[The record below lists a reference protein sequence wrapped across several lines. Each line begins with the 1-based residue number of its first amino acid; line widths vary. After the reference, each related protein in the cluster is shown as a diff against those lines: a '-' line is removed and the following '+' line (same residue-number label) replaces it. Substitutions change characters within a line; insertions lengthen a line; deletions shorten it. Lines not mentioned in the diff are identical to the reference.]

1 MDANGVATLSETS
14 SRPISHELLL
24 KEYVSKVREMPRPW
38 LSQPSA
44 LLFAMVCAVSRAHGA
59 DPNVVYPTDSLFTP
73 EGKSILLSS
82 LDCPMLFQGALG
94 ETEQLGE
101 VEQAEPTFP
110 QLIDADADFNKN
122 LIDNSPYM
130 MRNSLIERD
139 LKQFEAQAV
148 ARRVM
153 VRLLACAFPLRPALS
168 AVERGMKESE
178 LLTFSPFP
186 LEEIYRGR
194 QLQVF
199 TEMVA
204 AQTQPLSNFTGSALP
219 AEEGEQPVEAIT
231 ERRFYRRVSAL
242 TLGRLL
248 SSEDGVRTSRY
259 FDLTDQLLLALLW
272 PPPARRHVRDVWSH
286 PGIRLETT
294 LITPAGRGLVHLYR
308 LNSSD
313 QVWLTGELEKSL
325 YGLRFLQSRSNDLS
339 CLFFFLSE
347 EGWRYSFYPGPMHEQ
362 SRKPDKQGT
371 VCLHVSSSLPAGS
384 PAIVFC
390 SNGDIRIAE
399 EIEQQQ
405 EENGDDDGYPLFA
418 EHHRLIGPRLS
429 VLRVFPS
436 KAPQGT
442 HPFSSEVLDLDG
454 GRELIIE
461 VDRLKAFL
469 KRRDGA
475 SRECYELS
483 LVRSICKSLQ
493 TPTSLRR
500 LRLLADGQVAY
511 SVGEVEDSSFEFLPQ
526 NILESFVDA
535 TTKAVVNRFED
546 GRVIISYPS
555 PILPAAIIDASVTSS
570 SFIASNSP
578 AASVASSQHSFV
590 LREIFFPDGSSISHD
605 LANNLASLYYGD
617 IGSKRKG
624 ADSSDK
630 RERNRNGWPV
640 IEVDLDVD
648 HTSRGHASGMEVPI
662 NKGGERVRCRAA
674 LRDGSA
680 VFIKYDTRLTAVAN
694 GSIHLVTRDR
704 FAVVALDN
712 GQVTFR
718 PATAWDRTA
727 EQVFRKDCALDGAEV
742 SQKAPTSP
750 LRTTKK
756 KTNSFGDPA
765 VSTSMT
771 TVARAD
777 ATSSAL
783 AAGIASAKSRRAT
796 KRSTSTPSPPSPP
809 PPLTFALND
818 PLPAPERDAVFS
830 AHLLSG
836 HCSLQDAEHNYFE
849 ADLASTRRHKASLA
863 KEDNQQSKGDKEEP
877 FYVRVVL
884 SGEVEGLKPP
894 AVIRNP
900 KSPRLF
906 IVNRDGSALEAAS
919 QQAIALMEHRAGV
932 VKATVPGSAT
942 RHYLVGRWDG
952 QLSLFVLDPTMM
964 IC

>member
-1 MDANGVATLSETS
+1 MDKMDANGAAIFSETS
-14 SRPISHELLL
+14 SPPISHEMLF
-24 KEYVSKVREMPRPW
+24 KEYISTVREIPRPW

-44 LLFAMVCAVSRAHGA
+44 LLFAMVRAVSRAHGA
-59 DPNVVYPTDSLFTP
+59 DPNIVYPSDSLFTS
-73 EGKSILLSS
+73 EGKCILLSS

-94 ETEQLGE
+94 EAEQLE
-101 VEQAEPTFP
+101 EEAEQAQPTLP
-110 QLIDADADFNKN
+110 LLIDADADFNKN
-122 LIDNSPYM
+122 LIDNCPYM

-178 LLTFSPFP
+178 LLTFSPFS

-204 AQTQPLSNFTGSALP
+204 AQTQPLANFTGSALP

-231 ERRFYRRVSAL
+231 ERRFYQRVSAL

-248 SSEDGVRTSRY
+248 SSEDGVRTTRY

-272 PPPARRHVRDVWSH
+272 PPPARRHVRNVWSY

-294 LITPAGRGLVHLYR
+294 AITPAGRGLVHLHR
-308 LNSSD
+308 LNSSE
-313 QVWLTGELEKSL
+313 QVWLTAELEKSL
-325 YGLRFLQSRSNDLS
+325 YGLRFLQSRSDDLS

-347 EGWRYSFYPGPMHEQ
+347 EGWRYSFYPGPMPKPLY
-362 SRKPDKQGT
+362 KPDKQGT

-399 EIEQQQ
+399 DTEQ
-405 EENGDDDGYPLFA
+405 EEDRKGKDDDDGYPLFA
-418 EHHRLIGPRLS
+418 EHHRLIGSRLS
-429 VLRVFPS
+429 VLRVFS
-436 KAPQGT
+436 SNAQGT
-442 HPFSSEVLDLDG
+442 HPFSSEILNLDG
-454 GRELIIE
+454 DRELLIDL
-461 VDRLKAFL
+461 DRLKAFL
-469 KRRDGA
+469 KCSRKDSA

-500 LRLLADGQVAY
+500 LRLHADGQVAY
-511 SVGEVEDSSFEFLPQ
+511 SVSEMEDSSFEFLPQ
-526 NILESFVDA
+526 NILQSFVDA
-535 TTKAVVNRFED
+535 TTKAIINRFED
-546 GRVIISYPS
+546 GRVIISYP
-555 PILPAAIIDASVTSS
+555 PPLLPGAVVDASLTSS

-578 AASVASSQHSFV
+578 AATFASSHDSFV

-605 LANNLASLYYGD
+605 LANSLACLYYGD
-617 IGSKRKG
+617 LGSKRKG
-624 ADSSDK
+624 TDKNGK

-648 HTSRGHASGMEVPI
+648 NTSRGHASGMEVPI

-704 FAVVALDN
+704 FSVAAFDN

-718 PATAWDRTA
+718 PATVWDKTVTYYDDGLSLYVIDCFSYFHRQSKYFKRIA
-727 EQVFRKDCALDGAEV
+727 LWMVQRFRIKRLIR
-742 SQKAPTSP
+742 
-750 LRTTKK
+750 L
-756 KTNSFGDPA
+756 
-765 VSTSMT
+765 
-771 TVARAD
+771 
-777 ATSSAL
+777 
-783 AAGIASAKSRRAT
+783 SRR
-796 KRSTSTPSPPSPP
+796 
-809 PPLTFALND
+809 
-818 PLPAPERDAVFS
+818 
-830 AHLLSG
+830 
-836 HCSLQDAEHNYFE
+836 
-849 ADLASTRRHKASLA
+849 
-863 KEDNQQSKGDKEEP
+863 
-877 FYVRVVL
+877 
-884 SGEVEGLKPP
+884 
-894 AVIRNP
+894 
-900 KSPRLF
+900 
-906 IVNRDGSALEAAS
+906 
-919 QQAIALMEHRAGV
+919 
-932 VKATVPGSAT
+932 
-942 RHYLVGRWDG
+942 
-952 QLSLFVLDPTMM
+952 
-964 IC
+964 